1 MGALPVTLSSL
12 SLGES
17 NNLMKSAK
25 LLQPLILSS
34 IVDLFIK
41 KRLNPDGKKVSK
53 EKIVEKIK
61 ENFF

>member
-1 MGALPVTLSSL
+1 MNIDDKFELNKYDCLKELNSVTK
-12 SLGES
+12 
-17 NNLMKSAK
+17 NF
-25 LLQPLILSS
+25 
-34 IVDLFIK
+34 DLFIK